1 MSRALL
7 RIAERIEAVVRW
19 IGRQA
24 GWLAPAL
31 MLVIVADVLLRR
43 FFGTSSSKM
52 QELEWHLHGA
62 LFLLAM
68 GFAYLEGAHVR
79 IEVLHERF
87 APRTKAWIEFVGL
100 LVTLLPYCAA
110 ILWFGWDYVLRAILS
125 GEASPSPTGLPM
137 RWIIKSVLLAGFVLL
152 ALAGVAR
159 LLKSGVY
166 LFGPSA
172 LSEATG
178 FAHGEA
184 AESHIEEDRI

>member
-1 MSRALL
+1 MGRALL
-7 RIAERIEAVVRW
+7 RFAERIEAAVRR

-24 GWLAPAL
+24 GWLAPLL

-87 APRTKAWIEFVGL
+87 SPRTKAWIEFLGL
-100 LVTLLPYCAA
+100 LLTLLPFCAA
-110 ILWFGWDYVLRAILS
+110 IFWFGGDYVLRAILS
-125 GEASPSPTGLPM
+125 GETSPSPTGLPM
-137 RWIIKSVLLAGFVLL
+137 RWIIKSVLLLGFALL
-152 ALAGVAR
+152 ALAGLAR
-159 LLKSGVY
+159 LLKAGVY
-166 LFGPSA
+166 LFGPTE